1 MKNISYSSALEHV
14 LTHGPTEVIAHK
26 VKVAGGTKLTVS
38 HNAYASKFG
47 VNLERKLELSNNGK
61 VLNGEDQIT
70 LVSNL
75 GKSYLI
81 SHDALE
87 YEVRFQFHPEITV
100 QILDNDIVKLN
111 SKNAGSWTLEALNL
125 TPSIHPSYYF
135 SEGHS
140 SPLLTQQVILST
152 ELNGFLKQVRWS
164 FTKSYD
170 NEN

>member
-1 MKNISYSSALEHV
+1 M
-14 LTHGPTEVIAHK
+14 AHK
-26 VKVAGGTKLTVS
+26 LKVAGGTTLTVS
-38 HNAYASKFG
+38 HNAYASNFG
-47 VNLERKLELSNNGK
+47 INLERKLELSNNGK

-70 LVSNL
+70 PLSNL
-75 GKSYLI
+75 VKSHLI
-81 SHDALE
+81 SHHVLE
-87 YEVRFQFHPEITV
+87 YEVRFQFHPEVTV
-100 QILDNDIVKLN
+100 QILDNDIVRLN
-111 SKNAGSWTLEALNL
+111 SKNAGTWTLKALNL